1 MLWKIKEVGPA
12 LCKAT
17 FPRSCPLTPAMEAV
31 SSVCQS
37 RKSGQTRGT
46 CGRLE
51 LMSPA
56 AQTNEALGP
65 PTRRVLN
72 DMMYVRWSS
81 HKTLKSSKR
90 DPLNPDP
97 HGAVRLLVV

>member
-1 MLWKIKEVGPA
+1 
-12 LCKAT
+12 
-17 FPRSCPLTPAMEAV
+17 
-31 SSVCQS
+31 
-37 RKSGQTRGT
+37 
-46 CGRLE
+46 
-51 LMSPA
+51 MSPA

-65 PTRRVLN
+65 LTRTVLN

-97 HGAVRLLVV
+97 HGAVRGVGNACGGRTDFHGNFQLMRLH

>member
-1 MLWKIKEVGPA
+1 MLNTGTNR
-12 LCKAT
+12 AT
-17 FPRSCPLTPAMEAV
+17 
-31 SSVCQS
+31 
-37 RKSGQTRGT
+37 SG
-46 CGRLE
+46 CLE

-65 PTRRVLN
+65 LTRTVLN

-90 DPLNPDP
+90 DPMNPDP